1 MAGRARE
8 GAEERAGRL
17 DGMSRMRTSASGLP
31 SAGSRRESAR
41 MKVRGN
47 MIILLCGRA
56 LEGPLQAGEMEI
68 QRCGE

>member
-1 MAGRARE
+1 
-8 GAEERAGRL
+8 
-17 DGMSRMRTSASGLP
+17 
-31 SAGSRRESAR
+31 